1 MENLSRTP
9 QSSPL
14 LVNSTERL
22 RIFANLVGLW
32 QRYPLRMMKHHI
44 CVNMKDL
51 NVCLKSPIYWGIL
64 GHNCKFCSYPASE
77 RWMDTEEKSELK
89 DWKIFKVQKYLLLLV
104 RPLNN
109 QDESKC
115 GGVKYSEIEN
125 VWKSFILK
133 CLIWIWRI
141 LVSIDMSET
150 VLNQGDCNWCEPG
163 WDCSESPTQI
173 KIGQWVGDG
182 YPDSLE

>member
-1 MENLSRTP
+1 
-9 QSSPL
+9 
-14 LVNSTERL
+14 
-22 RIFANLVGLW
+22 
-32 QRYPLRMMKHHI
+32 MMKHHI
-44 CVNMKDL
+44 CVD
-51 NVCLKSPIYWGIL
+51 CGHEGSQCFLKSPIYWGIL

-89 DWKIFKVQKYLLLLV
+89 DWKIFKVQKYLRLLV

-141 LVSIDMSET
+141 LVSMWNCH
-150 VLNQGDCNWCEPG
+150 VWCEPG
-163 WDCSESPTQI
+163 WACSESPWQV
-173 KIGQWVGDG
+173 KIGERVGDG